1 MTMTTRSV
9 FTITLLGVLYAL
21 FTANIANAGPAD
33 RFAAVEVT
41 AQQVSGSVHMLT
53 GAGGNI
59 GVTVG
64 PDGTLIIDDQFAP
77 LADKIQAALNG
88 LGGDKPRLV
97 LNTHF
102 HGDHTGSNAH
112 FGTEGTIIAHDNVRI
127 RLLGTPDIDRAALPL
142 VTFEESLT
150 VHFNDEEMRLIH
162 LPRGHTDGDS
172 VVWFTGANVIHLGDH
187 LFVDRFPFVDIPS
200 GGTVTGFAANLAKVL
215 DMVPDDIQVIPGHGP
230 LTDKAAIEKSID
242 MIRTTRKVVE
252 DALDSGM
259 STEQI
264 VAQGLG
270 AQWAS
275 FGGGFISEE
284 GWIQILVADLALP
297 R

>member
-1 MTMTTRSV
+1 MNTTRSV
-9 FTITLLGVLYAL
+9 FQLTLLGVLCAL
-21 FTANIANAGPAD
+21 FSTNTANAGQAD
-33 RFAAVEVT
+33 RFAEVEVT
-41 AQQVSGSVHMLT
+41 AQQVSGSVYMLT

-88 LGGDKPRLV
+88 LGGGKPRLV

-112 FGTEGTIIAHDNVRI
+112 FGTDGTIIAHDNVRI

-162 LPRGHTDGDS
+162 LPEGHTDGDS

-187 LFVDRFPFVDIPS
+187 LFVDRFPFVDIQS
-200 GGTVTGFAANLAKVL
+200 GGTVAGFADNLARVL

-230 LTDKAAIEKSID
+230 LTDKAAIEKSVH
-242 MIRTTRKVVE
+242 MIRTTRKVVT
-252 DALDSGM
+252 DALNSGM
-259 STEQI
+259 NTEQI

-270 AQWAS
+270 PQWAN

-284 GWIQILVADLALP
+284 RWIQILVADLALS